1 MAEIV
6 TMPKLGFDM
15 AEGTLVRWVIGEG
28 QSVTKDS
35 VLAEI
40 ETDKATVE
48 VQSSFSGV
56 VFKQL
61 VQQGTIVPVG
71 KPIAVISKEG
81 EVVDPSFWQS
91 SDAKAAPDTGDTVDA
106 NPQKEPLSQAKS
118 GPGEIIES
126 SAGVNKAESSAMQN
140 EPETTGEIKASPLA
154 KRIARD
160 QKVDLTFVK
169 GSGPEGRIVR
179 KDVESVLK
187 TSSQFTGDKGGKQ
200 VPAYVSTSGSIEPVW
215 IPIQIPSD
223 ERIPLNRLRAA
234 IGRRMVESKLHVP
247 HFYITRDYCLDALL
261 DIRAQ
266 WNEIVSEDRKLSIND
281 FVVKATALT
290 LRQFPNL
297 NSSLN
302 GEEIIRHGHIHI
314 GVAVAVSGGLLTVVC
329 RDADQ
334 KTLPSLSAD
343 IREMATRARTGK
355 VRTDDIEGST
365 FSISN
370 LGMFDVESFAA
381 IINPPEVA
389 ILAVSSAR
397 EEAVVR
403 DGQVAICRQMKI
415 TISADHRVTDG
426 AEAAGFM
433 QLLGKYLEKPLGL
446 LTST

>member
-15 AEGTLVRWVIGEG
+15 AEGTLIRWVIGEG
-28 QSVTKDS
+28 QTITKGT

-48 VQSSFSGV
+48 VDSSFSGV

-61 VQQGTIVPVG
+61 VQQGAIVPVG
-71 KPIAVISKEG
+71 KPIAVISAEG
-81 EVVDPSFWQS
+81 ETVDPSFWEGSGTQAVPVGS
-91 SDAKAAPDTGDTVDA
+91 KTVDA
-106 NPQKEPLSQAKS
+106 NLQKEPLVMEQSDSARKK
-118 GPGEIIES
+118 EALIE
-126 SAGVNKAESSAMQN
+126 VTKAESSAIPIQ
-140 EPETTGEIKASPLA
+140 PRSIGEIKASPLA
-154 KRIARD
+154 KRMARD

-169 GSGPEGRIVR
+169 GSGPEGRIIR
-179 KDVESVLK
+179 KDVEAAIETTTQLVV
-187 TSSQFTGDKGGKQ
+187 QKGGKQ
-200 VPAYVSTSGSIEPVW
+200 APAFVSAPGSLEPVW
-215 IPIQIPSD
+215 GPAQVPSD
-223 ERIPLNRLRAA
+223 EGIPLNRLRSA
-234 IGRRMVESKLHVP
+234 IGRRMVESKQHVP
-247 HFYITRDYCLDALL
+247 HFYITRDYCVDNLL
-261 DIRAQ
+261 DLRAQ
-266 WNEIVSEDRKLSIND
+266 WNEIVPEERKLSVND

-314 GVAVAVSGGLLTVVC
+314 GVAVVC

-334 KTLPSLSAD
+334 KVLPSLSEE
-343 IREMATRARTGK
+343 IRELAARARIGK
-355 VRTDDIEGST
+355 VRPEDIEGST

-370 LGMFDVESFAA
+370 LGMFDIENFAA

-397 EEAVVR
+397 EEAIVR
-403 DGQVAICRQMKI
+403 DGQVTVCRKMRI

-426 AEAAGFM
+426 AEAARFM
-433 QLLGKYLEKPLGL
+433 QLLGKYIEKPLGL
-446 LTST
+446 LTSA

>member
-6 TMPKLGFDM
+6 KMPKLGFDM

-28 QSVTKDS
+28 QAVTKGS

-48 VQSSFSGV
+48 VESSFSGV

-61 VQQGTIVPVG
+61 VQQGAIVPVG
-71 KPIAVISKEG
+71 KPIAVISAEG
-81 EVVDPSFWQS
+81 EKVDPSFWEGSGFQ
-91 SDAKAAPDTGDTVDA
+91 AAPAGAKTIDA
-106 NPQKEPLSQAKS
+106 VLQKEPPLQALPSPEEKIAALSGKS
-118 GPGEIIES
+118 RAELSTMPIHS
-126 SAGVNKAESSAMQN
+126 TALRGV
-140 EPETTGEIKASPLA
+140 KASPLA
-154 KRIARD
+154 RRMARD
-160 QKVDLTFVK
+160 QKVDLSFMK

-179 KDVESVLK
+179 KDVEAALK
-187 TSSQFTGDKGGKQ
+187 TSMQSTVQKDGKQ
-200 VPAYVSTSGSIEPVW
+200 APAFISSAGSLEPVW
-215 IPIQIPSD
+215 APVQVSID
-223 ERIPLNRLRAA
+223 ERIPLNRLRSA
-234 IGRRMVESKLHVP
+234 IGRRMVDSKQHVP
-247 HFYITRDYCLDALL
+247 HFYITRDYCVDDLL
-261 DIRAQ
+261 DIRAH
-266 WNEIVSEDRKLSIND
+266 WNEIVSEDRKLTVND
-281 FVVKATALT
+281 FVVKATALA

-302 GEEIIRHGHIHI
+302 GEEIIHHGYIHI
-314 GVAVAVSGGLLTVVC
+314 GVAVAVAGGLLTVVC

-334 KTLPSLSAD
+334 KTLPNLAVE
-343 IREMATRARTGK
+343 IRELAARARAGK
-355 VRTDDIEGST
+355 VRPDDIEGST

-397 EEAVVR
+397 EQAVVR
-403 DGQVAICRQMKI
+403 DGQVAICRKMKI

-446 LTST
+446 LTLP

>member
-28 QSVTKDS
+28 QAITKGS

-48 VQSSFSGV
+48 VESSFSGV

-61 VQQGTIVPVG
+61 VQQGAIVPVG
-71 KPIAVISKEG
+71 KPIAVISAER
-81 EVVDPSFWQS
+81 ETVDPSFWEGFSAQ
-91 SDAKAAPDTGDTVDA
+91 AAQVGGKTV
-106 NPQKEPLSQAKS
+106 NVNLQ
-118 GPGEIIES
+118 IES
-126 SAGVNKAESSAMQN
+126 LVQEQSDPEQKKEAPIAINKTERNALPIHPASI
-140 EPETTGEIKASPLA
+140 GEIKASPLA
-154 KRIARD
+154 KRMARD
-160 QKVDLTFVK
+160 QKVDLTSVK

-179 KDVESVLK
+179 KDVEAAME
-187 TSSQFTGDKGGKQ
+187 TSTQLAVQKGAKQ
-200 VPAYVSTSGSIEPVW
+200 APAVVSAPGSLEPVW
-215 IPIQIPSD
+215 APTQVPSD
-223 ERIPLNRLRAA
+223 ERIPLNRLRSA
-234 IGRRMVESKLHVP
+234 IGRRMVESKQHLP
-247 HFYITRDYCLDALL
+247 HFYITRDYCVDNLL

-266 WNEIVSEDRKLSIND
+266 WNEIVPEERKISVND
-281 FVVKATALT
+281 FVVKATALA

-329 RDADQ
+329 RDTDQ
-334 KTLPSLSAD
+334 KTLPNLSEE
-343 IREMATRARTGK
+343 IRELAARARTGK
-355 VRTDDIEGST
+355 VRPDDIEGST

-370 LGMFDVESFAA
+370 LGMFDVENFAA

-389 ILAVSSAR
+389 ILAVSSAK
-397 EEAVVR
+397 EQAVVR
-403 DGQVAICRQMKI
+403 DGQVAVCRKMKI